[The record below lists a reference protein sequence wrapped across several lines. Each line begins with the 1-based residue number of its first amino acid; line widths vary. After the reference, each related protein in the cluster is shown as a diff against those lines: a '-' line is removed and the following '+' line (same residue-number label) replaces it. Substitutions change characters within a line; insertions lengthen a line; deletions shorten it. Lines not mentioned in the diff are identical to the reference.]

1 MPRFAIILLGLLL
14 AGLQWR
20 LWVAEGGL
28 AHTHRLKTE
37 VAVERV
43 ENEKLRVRNAAL
55 DAEVADLNS
64 GVQAIEARART
75 TMGMIKQGETF
86 YLIVEPQPKS

>member
-1 MPRFAIILLGLLL
+1 MPRLATLGLLLLL

-20 LWVAEGGL
+20 LWVADGGI
-28 AHTHRLKTE
+28 AHTHRLQ
-37 VAVERV
+37 VQVEDQRA
-43 ENEKLRVRNAAL
+43 ENEKLKVRNAAL

-75 TMGMIKQGETF
+75 SLGMIRQGETF
-86 YLIVEPQPKS
+86 YLVVEP

>member
-1 MPRFAIILLGLLL
+1 MPRVVIILLCVLL

-20 LWVAEGGL
+20 LWIADGGV
-28 AHTHRLKTE
+28 AHTHRLNQQVK
-37 VAVERV
+37 AQRA

-64 GVQAIEARART
+64 GVAAVEARARS

-86 YLIVEPQPKS
+86 YLIVDPQPHT

>member
-14 AGLQWR
+14 TGLQWR
-20 LWVAEGGL
+20 LWVADGGI
-28 AHTHRLKTE
+28 AQTHRLKNQ
-37 VAVERV
+37 VEAQRV
-43 ENEKLRVRNAAL
+43 ENEKLKVRNAAL

-64 GVQAIEARART
+64 GVAAIEARART

-86 YLIVEPQPKS
+86 YLIVDPQPHT

>member
-1 MPRFAIILLGLLL
+1 MPRLAIILLVALL

-20 LWVAEGGL
+20 LWVADGGI
-28 AHTHRLKTE
+28 AHTHRLQ
-37 VAVERV
+37 VQVDAQRA
-43 ENEKLRVRNAAL
+43 ENEKLKVRNAAL

-75 TMGMIKQGETF
+75 TMGMIRQGEMF
-86 YLIVEPQPKS
+86 YLVVEP